1 MNRIF
6 RNLLI
11 PTVAALFSSCAS
23 IDIASGTHLTPT
35 EKMMWSTYALATPQG
50 MATCVLVNRRDPSAP
65 SGVRPILITS
75 AHVLTSAPHGPFYLI
90 VREQAPGEEPII
102 GVVQFTCDPT
112 VPAPFFVHPTKDVAV
127 MELDVPQEFA
137 GDVPLPSFIDESAIG
152 RANDQIHVGDDLLV
166 LGFPHV
172 LPGTEGAFGVLRSGK
187 MASYCVGAAP
197 GTKNY
202 LINTTVFGGDSG
214 APVFTADRYHGPKLV
229 GILTQRIGEKEAGIP
244 LAVAINASIIR
255 EALDLQSL
263 YGRVRVGQEEAVGMA
278 RPAKQPQ
285 VRLAGRPVPWS
296 QSAIASLK
304 PKASAAQP
312 ASFTLPPMH

>member
-11 PTVAALFSSCAS
+11 PTAAALLSSCAS
-23 IDIASGTHLTPT
+23 TDMATGTHLTPT
-35 EKMMWSTYALATPQG
+35 EKMMWSTYALATPRG

-65 SGVRPILITS
+65 GGIRPILITS
-75 AHVLTSAPHGPFYLI
+75 GHVLSSAPHGPFYLI
-90 VREQAPGEEPII
+90 VREQAPGQDPII
-102 GVVQFTCDPT
+102 GVVEFTCDPA

-127 MELDVPQEFA
+127 MELDVPKEFA
-137 GDVPLPSFIDESAIG
+137 RDVPLPSFIDENTVG
-152 RANDQIHVGDDLLV
+152 RPGDQIHVGDDLLV

-187 MASYCVGAAP
+187 MASYCVGPAP

-214 APVFTADRYHGPKLV
+214 APVFTADRQRGPKLV

-244 LAVAINASIIR
+244 LAVAINASVIR

-263 YGRVRVGQEEAVGMA
+263 SGRVKVGPEEALGAAQPAA
-278 RPAKQPQ
+278 RRQ

-296 QSAIASLK
+296 RSVVRSF
-304 PKASAAQP
+304 QP
-312 ASFTLPPMH
+312 ANGSATAVSFPRP